1 MSDVIICNLF
11 FCLCSNFNFQK
22 YVDAW
27 MSQDPFSYAEWF
39 NPDQT
44 HLPDYISFGSHINI
58 SNSLWLNTTLE
69 PVTRHD
75 YKCTVAVFNTL
86 RTPLNMKRIPCNQ
99 DISNSFAV
107 CETEALSRQHLTY
120 SNIKQ
125 PNMATNSYLLNKTTL
140 RAPMCQHD
148 NAGQIY
154 EYCVTDVDRQKCQY
168 ATMGNTCLD
177 FFLQSSDFCLPHQF
191 QCNDGMCISLNL
203 VCDGEADCKHRED
216 EDLKCNDEVACSV
229 NGTKFDFQ
237 YCRHNCLIKEHC
249 ICTDSYFQCLSG
261 GCIRVNQF
269 CDKKHDC
276 KDKSDEL
283 ECVFPSCKASQF
295 TCDNMECIP
304 LSWYCN
310 TFKDCADGSD
320 ELNCTS
326 YHLHRT
332 IKLSTNNNMPLLT
345 QCGEDNPDFIYA
357 SSMCIL
363 VYDHYG
369 AMEGCTNGW
378 HLQNCSESQCI
389 GYFKCNN
396 SYCIPIS
403 YICDGKNDCPDREDE
418 IACEMF
424 VCPGLYRC
432 KATTICISQS
442 SVCDGTSDC
451 PDKDDEDN
459 CYTYLCPEHCICNNY
474 QIRCSDRSLLKIPS
488 VMTNQVYIIFKGN
501 ALILQNDTLL
511 GHYKLQVLDIS
522 FNKLEL
528 LPPRCFD
535 SLHSLVVMNLSNNNL
550 RYLEPFINYRLQT
563 IDISNNSLQKLTH
576 DLFVK
581 ASILNLVV
589 ISNNMIHTIEEHIF
603 GYIKLD
609 ILDVRLNAISVGN
622 INIHAFDLVSHID
635 ILYVDDQHLCC
646 YVPRYGSCI
655 APTQALLSC
664 DQLLNNTFIRTMCWF
679 FGAVSTIINA
689 FSIYL
694 QTNSYLSRKNNI
706 TLLIVNLH
714 FSELCMGIYLLT
726 ISIIDNLSFG
736 SYYVYHYLWSRG
748 ILCKALSVI
757 HMYSIQNS
765 ATLVMFLALLRFFVV
780 VVLPM
785 QKITLSRGTMLLSI
799 FIITASNI
807 AVCVTHVNVGS
818 AALSYARSRL
828 CVLLNIGSEDNG
840 TWRYFTTFYV
850 TSSMIFLL
858 IAGIA
863 YVLIF
868 RAVYKTQCR
877 SGRKKKR
884 LPWFSLLVLSNIF
897 CYLPL
902 LCVTMLD
909 IFGVRIH
916 ENVSSFLIAIS
927 IPLNSIVNPFIYTFS
942 MLSKKRLFGL
952 LRALR
957 R

>member
-1 MSDVIICNLF
+1 MKRIPC
-11 FCLCSNFNFQK
+11 
-22 YVDAW
+22 
-27 MSQDPFSYAEWF
+27 
-39 NPDQT
+39 DQ
-44 HLPDYISFGSHINI
+44 NI
-58 SNSLWLNTTLE
+58 SNSL
-69 PVTRHD
+69 
-75 YKCTVAVFNTL
+75 
-86 RTPLNMKRIPCNQ
+86 
-99 DISNSFAV
+99 AV
-107 CETEALSRQHLTY
+107 CETEELNGEHLTY
-120 SNIKQ
+120 FNIKQ
-125 PNMATNSYLLNKTTL
+125 PNKSSHSYVLNKTTL
-140 RAPMCQHD
+140 RAPMCQHNNTD
-148 NAGQIY
+148 QIY
-154 EYCVTDVDRQKCQY
+154 KHCITDVDRQKCQY

-177 FFLQSSDFCLPHQF
+177 FLFQNKSLCQSHQF
-191 QCNDGMCISLNL
+191 KCSDGMCILL
-203 VCDGEADCKHRED
+203 TFVCDGKTDCTNHED
-216 EDLKCNDEVACSV
+216 EDEQCRNKDVCSV
-229 NGTKFDFQ
+229 EGVRFDYQ
-237 YCRHNCLIKEHC
+237 NCQDNCLLKDNC

-269 CDKKHDC
+269 CDKKDNC

-283 ECVFPSCKASQF
+283 ECIFQACKISQF

-310 TFKDCADGSD
+310 TFVDCSDGSD

-326 YHLHRT
+326 YNLHKT
-332 IKLSTNNNMPLLT
+332 IMYSSNNNMSPLI
-345 QCGEDNPDFIYA
+345 QCGHNNPDYIYA

-378 HLQNCSESQCI
+378 HLQNCSASNCI

-474 QIRCSDRSLLKIPS
+474 QIRCNDRSLLKIPS

-501 ALILQNDTLL
+501 ELLLQNDTLL

-522 FNKLEL
+522 FNKLQL

-550 RYLEPFINYRLQT
+550 RYLEPFNNTKLQT

-576 DLFVK
+576 DLFAK
-581 ASILNLVV
+581 ASSLKRVI

-603 GYIKLD
+603 GYIKLN
-609 ILDVRLNAISVGN
+609 ILDIRMNSISTGN
-622 INIHAFDLVSHID
+622 MNIHAFILLIQID
-635 ILYVDDQHLCC
+635 ILFVDDQHLCC
-646 YVPRYGSCI
+646 YVPQYGSCV
-655 APTQALLSC
+655 APTQAWLSC
-664 DQLLNNTFIRTMCWF
+664 EQLLPNTFIRSISWF
-679 FGAVSTIINA
+679 FGLASTIINA
-689 FSIYL
+689 LSIYL
-694 QTNSYLSRKNNI
+694 QTNSYKLRNNI
-706 TLLIVNLH
+706 IALLIANLH
-714 FSELCMGIYLLT
+714 FSELCMGVYLLM
-726 ISIIDNLSFG
+726 ISIIDYLSYG
-736 SYYVYHYLWSRG
+736 SYYLYHYLWSG
-748 ILCKALSVI
+748 SIFCKVLSVV
-757 HMYSIQNS
+757 HMYSMQNS

-780 VVLPM
+780 VVSPM
-785 QKITLSRGTMLLSI
+785 QKTILSRKTMLLSI
-799 FIITASNI
+799 FIITAYNI
-807 AVCVTHVNVGS
+807 AICVTHVRIEYS
-818 AALSYARSRL
+818 AFSYTRSRL
-828 CVLLNIGSEDNG
+828 CVLLSIGSEDNG
-840 TWRYFTTFYV
+840 TWGYFTTFYV

-858 IAGIA
+858 ISGIA

-909 IFGVRIH
+909 ILGVRVH
-916 ENVSSFLIAIS
+916 ENVSSWLVVIS
-927 IPLNSIVNPFIYTFS
+927 IPLNSIINPFIYTFS
-942 MLSKKRLFGL
+942 ILFKKRNCTL
-952 LRALR
+952 LNILKQR
-957 R
+957 